1 MLRKLENYICND
13 YIFEMS
19 ISFSEETKKENELD
33 ITSKSIYGIYIYIYH
48 NRTKK
53 NDNYG

>member
-33 ITSKSIYGIYIYIYH
+33 ITSKSIYGIYIYH